1 MIKKDSTPSDRS
13 LLLVLC
19 GPTAIGKTELSLRIA
34 GQFSCEIISVDSMQV
49 YRYMDIG
56 TAKPSTEERD
66 RIPHH
71 LIDIV
76 DPDENYTLGNFIRD
90 AESAIRTIIAHD
102 KIPLLTGGTGLYF
115 KGLLNGVFD
124 EDSHEISAAHDQMG
138 KKAVKEELRRRL
150 TREGSKTLHMELA
163 AIDPSSARRIHPNDV
178 QRILRGLE
186 IYYVTGIPWSE
197 HLATQD
203 IKKCRYQVLKIGLTR
218 PRKKLYARIDQRVGH
233 MAEQGLLAEVRK
245 LLEMGYDKNLK
256 SMQSIGYRHMINFI
270 DGKWSWDETL
280 EFLARDTRHYAKRQY
295 TWFNKDP
302 DIFWHDID
310 KPENI
315 LQEINGFL
323 IKNTS

>member
-1 MIKKDSTPSDRS
+1 MTKKGSTLPDSS

-19 GPTAIGKTELSLRIA
+19 GPTAVGKTELSLRIA
-34 GQFSCEIISVDSMQV
+34 EQFACEIIGVDSMQV

-56 TAKPSTEERD
+56 TAKPSPEERA

-76 DPDENYTLGNFIRD
+76 DPDENYTLGTFVRD
-90 AESAIRTIIAHD
+90 AESAIRTIAARD
-102 KIPLLTGGTGLYF
+102 RIPLLAGGTGLYF
-115 KGLLNGVFD
+115 KGLFNGVFD
-124 EDSHEISAAHDQMG
+124 EDFLKTAIQGRPE
-138 KKAVKEELRRRL
+138 KKTIKEKLRRRL
-150 TREGSKTLHMELA
+150 AREGSKALHMELA

-178 QRILRGLE
+178 QRTLRGLE
-186 IYYVTGIPWSE
+186 IFYATGIPWSE
-197 HLATQD
+197 HLASRD
-203 IKKCRYQVLKIGLTR
+203 INKNRYQVLKIGLTR
-218 PRKKLYARIDQRVGH
+218 PRKELYARIDLRVGR
-233 MAEQGLLAEVRK
+233 MAEHGLLAEVQR
-245 LLEMGYDKNLK
+245 LLEMGYEKNLK

-270 DGKWSWDETL
+270 DGRWSWDETL

-302 DIFWHDID
+302 DIIWHDVD

-315 LQEINGFL
+315 LEEINRFL